1 MIFMAKNLRFSEYKK
16 RQKMKRTK
24 LIDRR
29 LPDYTRGEE
38 IFNMV
43 SHIVGGGAGVII
55 AALCII
61 KSFLNGDAYQ
71 VVGSFIYGFSM
82 IILYTISSVYHGLKP
97 PMAKKVMQV
106 IDHCSVFILISGT
119 YTPIALS
126 SLREYNTALGWSVFG
141 VVWGVSALGITLNA
155 IDLKKYNVFSI
166 ICYLAQGWC
175 IILTGK
181 TAVTAIGTNGFLWL
195 LAGGIA
201 YTIGA
206 VLYGIAGKRTVRYMH
221 SVFHIFVVLGSVLQ
235 FIAILFYVLV

>member
-1 MIFMAKNLRFSEYKK
+1 
-16 RQKMKRTK
+16 MKRTK

-43 SHIVGGGAGVII
+43 SHIVGGGLGVII
-55 AALCII
+55 CALCVI
-61 KSFLNGDAYQ
+61 KSFFNNDAYQ
-71 VVGSFIYGFSM
+71 IVSSFIYGFSM
-82 IILYTISSVYHGLKP
+82 IILYTISSVYHGLKSE
-97 PMAKKVMQV
+97 MAKKVMQI

-126 SLREYNTALGWSVFG
+126 PLREHNIFLGWGVFA
-141 VVWGVSALGITLNA
+141 VVWAISALGITLNA
-155 IDLKKYNVFSI
+155 IDLKKYNIFSI

-181 TAVTAIGTNGFLWL
+181 TAITAIGTEGFLWL
-195 LAGGIA
+195 LAGGIS

-206 VLYGIAGKRTVRYMH
+206 VLYGIAGKKTLRYMH
-221 SVFHIFVVLGSVLQ
+221 SVFHIFVVLGSFLQ
-235 FIAILFYVLV
+235 FISIIFFILV

>member
-1 MIFMAKNLRFSEYKK
+1 
-16 RQKMKRTK
+16 MKRTK
-24 LIDRR
+24 LKDRL

-43 SHIVGGGAGVII
+43 THIVGGGAGVII
-55 AALCII
+55 CALCII
-61 KSFLNGDAYQ
+61 KSFLNHDAYQ

-97 PMAKKVMQV
+97 PMGKKVMQV

-126 SLREYNTALGWSVFG
+126 SLRSYNTALGWTVFG

-155 IDLKKYNVFSI
+155 IDLKKYNLFSI

-181 TAVTAIGTNGFLWL
+181 AAIKAIGNQGFLWL

-201 YTIGA
+201 YTLGA
-206 VLYGIAGKRTVRYMH
+206 VLYAIAGKKTVRYMH
-221 SVFHIFVVLGSVLQ
+221 SVFHIFVVIGSLLQ
-235 FIAILFYVLV
+235 FVAIFLYVLI

>member
-1 MIFMAKNLRFSEYKK
+1 
-16 RQKMKRTK
+16 MKRTK

-55 AALCII
+55 CALCII
-61 KSFLNGDAYQ
+61 KSFLNHDAYQ

-97 PMAKKVMQV
+97 PMGKKVMQV

-126 SLREYNTALGWSVFG
+126 SLRSYNTALGWTVFG

-155 IDLKKYNVFSI
+155 IDLKKYNLFSI

-181 TAVTAIGTNGFLWL
+181 AAIKAIGNQGFLWL
-195 LAGGIA
+195 FAGGIA
-201 YTIGA
+201 YTLGA
-206 VLYGIAGKRTVRYMH
+206 VLYAIAGKKTVRYMH
-221 SVFHIFVVLGSVLQ
+221 SVFHIFVVIGSILQ
-235 FIAILFYVLV
+235 FVAIFLYVLI

>member
-1 MIFMAKNLRFSEYKK
+1 
-16 RQKMKRTK
+16 MKRTK

-43 SHIVGGGAGVII
+43 SHIVGGGAGVVIC
-55 AALCII
+55 ALCII
-61 KSFLNGDAYQ
+61 KSFLNHDAYQ
-71 VVGSFIYGFSM
+71 IVGSFIYGFSM
-82 IILYTISSVYHGLKP
+82 IILYTVSSVYHGLKHP
-97 PMAKKVMQV
+97 IAKKVMQV

-119 YTPIALS
+119 YTPIALA
-126 SLREYNTALGWSVFG
+126 SLREYNTALGWTVFG

-181 TAVTAIGTNGFLWL
+181 AAIDAIGFSGFMWL

-201 YTIGA
+201 YTVGA
-206 VLYGIAGKRTVRYMH
+206 VLYGIAGKKTVRYMH
-221 SVFHIFVVLGSVLQ
+221 SVFHIFVVLASIMH
-235 FIAILFYVLV
+235 FICILFFVI

>member
-1 MIFMAKNLRFSEYKK
+1 
-16 RQKMKRTK
+16 MKRTK
-24 LIDRR
+24 LIDRH

-43 SHIVGGGAGVII
+43 SHIVGGGAGII
-55 AALCII
+55 ICALCII
-61 KSFLNGDAYQ
+61 KSFFNGDAYQ
-71 VVGSFIYGFSM
+71 IVGAFIYGFSM
-82 IILYTISSVYHGLKP
+82 IILYTISSVYHGLKSE
-97 PMAKKVMQV
+97 MAKKVMQV

-119 YTPIALS
+119 YTPIALT
-126 SLREYNTALGWSVFG
+126 SLREYNTVLGWSVFG

-181 TAVTAIGTNGFLWL
+181 TAVKAIGTEGFLWL

-206 VLYGIAGKRTVRYMH
+206 VLYGIAGKKTVRYMH
-221 SVFHIFVVLGSVLQ
+221 SVFHIFVVLGSILQ
-235 FIAILFYVLV
+235 FFAILFYVLV

>member
-1 MIFMAKNLRFSEYKK
+1 
-16 RQKMKRTK
+16 MKRTK
-24 LIDRR
+24 LIDRI

-43 SHIVGGGAGVII
+43 SHIAGGAIGTAVC
-55 AALCII
+55 ALCVI
-61 KSFLNGDAYQ
+61 KSFLNGDPYQ
-71 VVGSFIYGFSM
+71 VVSSFIYGFSM
-82 IILYTISSVYHGLKP
+82 IILYTVSSIYHGLVSQTP
-97 PMAKKVMQV
+97 KKVMQI
-106 IDHCSVFILISGT
+106 IDHCSIFILISGT

-126 SLREYNTALGWSVFG
+126 SLREYNTALGWTVFG

-155 IDLKKYNVFSI
+155 IDLKKYNIFSI

-181 TAVTAIGTNGFLWL
+181 AAITAIGTKGFLWL

-206 VLYGIAGKRTVRYMH
+206 VLYAIAGKGGHRYMH
-221 SVFHIFVVLGSVLQ
+221 SIFHLFVVLGSILQ
-235 FIAILFYVLV
+235 FVAILFFILV